1 MKSAQ
6 KRDILKEVKLKL
18 IEKGMTQKQLAELFG
33 YTRQHLNAVISGR
46 IISEPTMNKVLE
58 WLDED

>member
-18 IEKGMTQKQLAELFG
+18 IKQGMTQKQLAEMFG

>member
-18 IEKGMTQKQLAELFG
+18 IKQGMTQKQLAEMFD

>member
-1 MKSAQ
+1 MKSTQ

-18 IEKGMTQKQLAELFG
+18 IEKGMTQKQLAEMFD